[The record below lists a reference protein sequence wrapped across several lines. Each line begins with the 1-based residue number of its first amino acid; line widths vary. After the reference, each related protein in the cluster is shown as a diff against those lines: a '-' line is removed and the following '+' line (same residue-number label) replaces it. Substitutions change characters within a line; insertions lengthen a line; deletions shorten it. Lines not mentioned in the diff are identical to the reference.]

1 MDAPASGRDDSS
13 LRGLARKAMLAAI
26 GAVALT
32 GERADEIADALAER
46 GAARRDEARDALGD
60 VAARWRGDA
69 ARVGERAG
77 VGLGDFFRELGLVT
91 RSELED
97 VELRVAQLEHR
108 VRLLEHDTASR
119 DMRDQ

>member
-1 MDAPASGRDDSS
+1 MDAPGSERDDGS
-13 LRGLARKAMLAAI
+13 LRGLARKAILAAI

-32 GERADEIADALAER
+32 GERADEIADELAAR
-46 GAARRDEARDALGD
+46 GAARRDEAREALAD

-69 ARVGERAG
+69 ARIGERAG

-97 VELRVAQLEHR
+97 LELRVAQLEHR
-108 VRLLEHDTASR
+108 VRLLEHAVRPTPPAA
-119 DMRDQ
+119 

>member
-108 VRLLEHDTASR
+108 VRLLEHDTTSR